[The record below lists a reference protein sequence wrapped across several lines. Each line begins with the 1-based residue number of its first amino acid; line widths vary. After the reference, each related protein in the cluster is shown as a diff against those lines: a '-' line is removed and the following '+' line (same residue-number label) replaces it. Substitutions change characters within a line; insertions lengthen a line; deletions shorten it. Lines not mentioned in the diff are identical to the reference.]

1 MDNEG
6 RIRGFSVRQRGVLFA
21 PFVISVLIN
30 TKYGGL
36 FKRSV
41 PH

>member
-6 RIRGFSVRQRGVLFA
+6 RIIVFSARQRGVLFA

-30 TKYGGL
+30 AKYGEL